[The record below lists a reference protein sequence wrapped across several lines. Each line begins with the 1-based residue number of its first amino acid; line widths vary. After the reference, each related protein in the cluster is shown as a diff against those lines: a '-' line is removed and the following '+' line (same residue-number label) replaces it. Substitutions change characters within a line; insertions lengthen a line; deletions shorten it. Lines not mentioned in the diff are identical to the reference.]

1 MRNSLN
7 AVNAGRVF
15 RRAAAA
21 FLIFATCIQLAV
33 MPASA
38 TSGTGTDGTMDIW
51 RWERVDSQDDLP
63 TSSGK
68 WDEDGEEKRYAHPV
82 LLLYEFNGNHYM
94 VDGDYRTSGSKFKFK
109 LCGLW
114 DGVAYGEKSFRTV
127 DNISHM
133 TMRYAGID
141 SSNGN
146 AKQFR
151 FRIESLQDDSG
162 AISNLYMSEDYY
174 FQSKKSSGEY
184 TNITVL
190 TPNTISKAHVNS
202 GRVKL
207 FVNISAAKD
216 AMIRIDSKTG
226 NVYPER
232 TFSWDMAEFVM
243 YVGYKE
249 RISVIRSDSKIGSG
263 QVANYNGRVYIMPGV
278 TITVESGGVLSVSGE
293 LYNNGSI
300 MNSGDIVV
308 QKNASIEQFCLG
320 DSPGGTICCDGGDL
334 VILGGGCVIT
344 GKTESYTDYTTGFGN
359 GFVMRN
365 GATCTNFGVLA
376 VGSNAYVASGAT
388 LDNRSSGTMFFG
400 YKPKMSYRGAI
411 GLLDAKTAAST
422 SVYNNLSGYNES
434 TGVVSNP
441 RLLYVGKNVLLSN
454 DGTVYLGLWA
464 VELPVSTSGKSSEKS
479 GVSAIGSGKIYINSW
494 AEAAAKKYEW
504 LPYPTGWS
512 KTAV

>member
-1 MRNSLN
+1 MRNSFN
-7 AVNAGRVF
+7 AAGVGRVF

-21 FLIFATCIQLAV
+21 FLIFATCIQLGV

-38 TSGTGTDGTMDIW
+38 ASDTGSNGTMDIW

-68 WDEDGEEKRYAHPV
+68 WYENGIEEGYAHPV
-82 LLLYEFNGNHYM
+82 LLLYEFNGGKYM
-94 VDGDYRTSGSKFKFK
+94 IDGDYRTSGDKFKFK

-127 DNISHM
+127 ENISHM
-133 TMRYAGID
+133 TMRYVGTD
-141 SSNGN
+141 SDNGD
-146 AKQFR
+146 AKQYR
-151 FRIESLQDDSG
+151 FRLESDQDDSG
-162 AISNLYMSEDYY
+162 VVSNLYMKSDYY
-174 FQSKKSSGEY
+174 FQSKKETGEY

-190 TPNTISKAHVNS
+190 TPNTISSAKVNS
-202 GRVKL
+202 GRVKM
-207 FVNISAAKD
+207 FVNIGWEKD

-232 TFSWDMAEFVM
+232 SVTWSMGEFVM

-249 RISVIRSDSKIGSG
+249 RISVIRSDSTIGSG

-278 TITVESGGVLSVSGE
+278 TITIESGGVLSVSGE

-308 QKNASIEQFCLG
+308 QKGGSIEQFCLG
-320 DSPGGTICCDGGDL
+320 DSPGGVICCDGGDL
-334 VILGGGCVIT
+334 VILSGGCVIT
-344 GKTESYTDYTTGFGN
+344 GKTETYSDYTTGYGN

-376 VGSNAYVASGAT
+376 VGSTAYVVSGAT
-388 LDNRSSGTMFFG
+388 LDNRSSGTMLFG
-400 YKPKMSYRGAI
+400 YKPKTAYRGAI

-422 SVYNNLSGYNES
+422 SVYDNLSVYNET
-434 TGVVSNP
+434 TGMVSNP
-441 RLLYVGKNVLLSN
+441 RLLYIGKNVLLSN
-454 DGTVYLGLWA
+454 DGTVCLGLWA
-464 VELPVSTSGKSSEKS
+464 MELPLSGSDEKS
-479 GVSAIGSGKIYINSW
+479 GVSATGSGKIYINTW
-494 AEAAAKKYEW
+494 AEAVASKYIW
-504 LPYPTGWS
+504 IPYPTGWS
-512 KTAV
+512 KTAVE